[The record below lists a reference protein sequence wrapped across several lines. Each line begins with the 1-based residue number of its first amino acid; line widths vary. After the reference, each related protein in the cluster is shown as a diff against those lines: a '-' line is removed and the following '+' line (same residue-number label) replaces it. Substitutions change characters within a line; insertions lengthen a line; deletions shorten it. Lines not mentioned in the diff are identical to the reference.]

1 MEGLTFGSCLSR
13 GLFLD
18 LLVFKQVTSRS
29 FFSLLINVILQQLQ
43 LKQALP
49 RARAFGIQ
57 LCRQAHASAD
67 HQEVSGLLGGI
78 SASPFIY
85 FFFFLLPS
93 FDSCGL
99 MRGRVDAEG
108 LRRTSKSSVGALRT
122 NTQ

>member
-1 MEGLTFGSCLSR
+1 MEDLTFGSCLSR

-29 FFSLLINVILQQLQ
+29 FFPLINVILQQLQ

-78 SASPFIY
+78 SASPFI
-85 FFFFLLPS
+85 FFLSPP
-93 FDSCGL
+93 
-99 MRGRVDAEG
+99 
-108 LRRTSKSSVGALRT
+108 
-122 NTQ
+122 